1 MKAELEIELRGKWI
15 NLPVEFE
22 YSEMRGVAMVDTVT
36 IANQEIIELMDEQDM
51 DYLNR
56 IAQKHLDHVQHIHK
70 VNREARLERER
81 QAHLA
86 EVREEALESDLVA
99 RARRNW

>member
-1 MKAELEIELRGKWI
+1 MKAEIEIEFRGKWI

-56 IAQKHLDHVQHIHK
+56 IAQKHLDHMNLCHK
-70 VNREARLERER
+70 QSREARLQRESFAR
-81 QAHLA
+81 IAA
-86 EVREEALESDLVA
+86 EEQEAALNDPLKMNR
-99 RARRNW
+99 RAG